1 MLVPGDAPVD
11 RHGRVLAHLVLADG
25 RWVQGALLASGWAR
39 VYSFADNR
47 ALIAE
52 MLALEATARAADAG
66 LWADWFFGIRDASRP
81 DSIPVD
87 RYELV
92 EGVVTGV
99 AEFDR
104 RVYLNFGADW
114 RKDFTVTISPKNARL
129 FGKAGLRP
137 ETWSDREILVR
148 GWINWRNGPII
159 EVTHPEQIEVL
170 N

>member
-52 MLALEATARAADAG
+52 MLALEAPARAADAG

-104 RVYLNFGADW
+104 RVYLNFGDDW
-114 RKDFTVTISPKNARL
+114 RTDMTVTVSPHQRAIFRNAGMDFADLEGRTI
-129 FGKAGLRP
+129 R
-137 ETWSDREILVR
+137 VR
-148 GWINWRNGPII
+148 GWTGWYNGPMI
-159 EVTHPEQIEVL
+159 EIDHPEQIEVL
-170 N
+170 E